1 MPGCLSFIFDLTARG
16 ESNNF
21 LVNNVSRAFV
31 DRLKTKFAEEI
42 VQETDGYDLFKLN
55 EDLFL
60 NESEMASTFTEGIQ
74 SIYQVPELSF
84 YYY

>member
-1 MPGCLSFIFDLTARG
+1 MI
-16 ESNNF
+16 
-21 LVNNVSRAFV
+21 
-31 DRLKTKFAEEI
+31 
-42 VQETDGYDLFKLN
+42 YDLFKLN

-84 YYY
+84 YYN

>member
-1 MPGCLSFIFDLTARG
+1 MYQEHLLIDWKLNSQKKSFRRRMAMAT
-16 ESNNF
+16 
-21 LVNNVSRAFV
+21 
-31 DRLKTKFAEEI
+31 
-42 VQETDGYDLFKLN
+42 N

>member
-1 MPGCLSFIFDLTARG
+1 MYQEHLLIDWKLNSQKKSFRRRMAMI
-16 ESNNF
+16 
-21 LVNNVSRAFV
+21 
-31 DRLKTKFAEEI
+31 
-42 VQETDGYDLFKLN
+42 YDLFKLN

-84 YYY
+84 YYN